1 MSNAKN
7 SENQNNIVE
16 EGTYTV
22 KNVARGKCAAYIKAN
37 HLYSYIKGRKRY
49 ILHYS
54 SKTIHSSEYNSIT
67 KTFKLKKLETI
78 FLKKRF
84 RDGKLCF
91 SF

>member
-37 HLYSYIKGRKRY
+37 HLYSYTKGRKRY
-49 ILHYS
+49 ILQYS

-67 KTFKLKKLETI
+67 KTFKLKNWKQ
-78 FLKKRF
+78 FF
-84 RDGKLCF
+84 
-91 SF
+91 